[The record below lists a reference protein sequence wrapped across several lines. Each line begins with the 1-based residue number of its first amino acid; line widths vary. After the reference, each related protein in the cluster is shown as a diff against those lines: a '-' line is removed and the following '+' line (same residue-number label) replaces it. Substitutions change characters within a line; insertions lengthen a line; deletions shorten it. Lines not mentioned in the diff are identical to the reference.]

1 MYQVSVDNGSSDT
14 SVVEVA
20 SPLCLGEGIELAAAV
35 KIESLDTLCGRTVD
49 GGLLC
54 QTSEMPAEW
63 FSSLRSTFET
73 PYQPEMGFVTQIAT
87 WNGFF
92 VALDDDGRMR
102 IWKPDGQDISVGK
115 FH

>member
-1 MYQVSVDNGSSDT
+1 
-14 SVVEVA
+14 
-20 SPLCLGEGIELAAAV
+20 
-35 KIESLDTLCGRTVD
+35 
-49 GGLLC
+49 
-54 QTSEMPAEW
+54 MPAEW